1 MFNRGLI
8 TADKTDWFIS
18 EQGYATLE
26 LPHREPVTSTALDP
40 VNAAQVTHTQKPHS
54 RDNSKQAQ
62 VIAMLNRPE

>member
-1 MFNRGLI
+1 MQPWNYRI
-8 TADKTDWFIS
+8 
-18 EQGYATLE
+18 EN
-26 LPHREPVTSTALDP
+26 PVTSTALDP